1 MANME
6 TIERTAKRRGFFYPS
21 SEIHKTIAGF
31 WNYGPLGAALKR
43 KIEDAWR
50 AYFIKGEGFYEIEG
64 TNIMPED
71 VFVASGHIKGFAD
84 PLVQCKKCKSLHR
97 ADKLIEEKTG
107 IFVPERASAEKFD
120 KIIEEN
126 KIGCPTCNG
135 ELTNTRYFNMM
146 FKLGVGPTEDVE
158 VAYLRP
164 ETCQAIFVDFLNVY
178 RSMRAKLPF
187 GIAQIGRSFRNEISP
202 RQTLLRQRE
211 FTQAEAEI
219 FFNPDKIDFPK
230 FEEIES
236 YELNLQMLKDEEPSK
251 ISLSRAL
258 KSGLVK
264 DKLILYYL
272 AKLQRFIHSLGI
284 PLEAIRLR
292 EQTDEERPFYA
303 TYAFD
308 CEIRTSMEWIEVV
321 ANHYRTDY
329 DLKSHMKISGKNLSV
344 IDDGEKI
351 IPHVWEISQ
360 GIDRTLL
367 CIMLH
372 SHREGKDR
380 GWEWFAFPPKLAPY
394 TVGVFPLVN
403 KDGIDDKAKE
413 VYEMLK
419 KDFDAFYDGSGSI
432 GRRYARSD
440 EVGTFLAVTVD
451 YHTLDDQ
458 TVTIRNRD
466 TTEQIRVKV
475 EEVKGIVN
483 EMLSGK
489 TFEHFKGIG
498 TN

>member
-1 MANME
+1 
-6 TIERTAKRRGFFYPS
+6 
-21 SEIHKTIAGF
+21 
-31 WNYGPLGAALKR
+31 
-43 KIEDAWR
+43 
-50 AYFIKGEGFYEIEG
+50 
-64 TNIMPED
+64 MPED